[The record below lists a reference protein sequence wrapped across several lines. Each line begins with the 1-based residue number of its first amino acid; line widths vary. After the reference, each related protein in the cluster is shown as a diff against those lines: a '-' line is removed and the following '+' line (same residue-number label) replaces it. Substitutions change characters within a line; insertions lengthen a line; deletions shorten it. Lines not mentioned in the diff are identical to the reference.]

1 MAKSGLFGS
10 QPTSGQ
16 TPPMFGRGGGGI
28 LPERG
33 SARQLDLVTSLAQS
47 VGPMAAQSGSP
58 LLAFMAPLVSGG
70 ATTRATSLFNEAQ
83 QGRDQAAMASLLQ
96 GMSPGSTAR
105 ATDLAKLM
113 MDPNL
118 SPQMRQTASTMF
130 NQTIADDR
138 AARRGSGKKSSVWRV
153 ATAEEAAAYGAKAGQ
168 FGPNGRFYPMDVATD
183 PAGPNAG
190 VMRQQNEAAAA
201 LDMEISE
208 RVDAGQS
215 YEEAVKAVTGD
226 PIYSPYFKMIDID
239 PAEYAREAVK
249 NKAARDA
256 EAAAA
261 QQEADRARRNDDWN
275 PFNNV
280 PPPATPAPT
289 VPAAPAPVV
298 PSAPAPIPSP
308 ATTVPAAPVTAPPP
322 PPGFTEDF

>member
-1 MAKSGLFGS
+1 MAKTGLFGS
-10 QPTSGQ
+10 QLTSGSR
-16 TPPMFGRGGGGI
+16 PSMFGRGTGGI

-58 LLAFMAPLVSGG
+58 LLAFMAPLVAGG

-96 GMSPGSTAR
+96 GMPPSSTAR

-130 NQTIADDR
+130 NQTLADHRSAQRGGGAAPAEWR
-138 AARRGSGKKSSVWRV
+138 A
-153 ATAEEAAAYGAKAGQ
+153 ATAEEAAAYGAGAGQ

-183 PAGPNAG
+183 PAAPNAG
-190 VMRQQNEAAAA
+190 IMRQQNEAAAA

-208 RVDAGQS
+208 RVEAGQS
-215 YEEAVKAVTGD
+215 YEEAVRAVTGD

-256 EAAAA
+256 EAAAR
-261 QQEADRARRNDDWN
+261 QEEADRARRNDDWN

-280 PPPATPAPT
+280 PVPATPSTPAPAL
-289 VPAAPAPVV
+289 PPGPAPAP
-298 PSAPAPIPSP
+298 AP
-308 ATTVPAAPVTAPPP
+308 TVPAAPVTAPPP